1 MDTTMGPSLAN
12 LFVGFIEHQFFSQ
25 YHGPKI
31 EHNGRYIDN
40 CIGAT
45 SSAREELTQFITA
58 VSSFHPV
65 LKYTW
70 EVSDSS
76 LAILD
81 IKISIEGNVLCT
93 SVYNKDI
100 GTCCIHLRIHHTSRI
115 PYRAQQIDR
124 QSALQTA
131 EMENT
136 DCIPFTLTFHPQFA
150 AFPYM

>member
-25 YHGPKI
+25 YHGPKLK
-31 EHNGRYIDN
+31 HNGRYIDN

-81 IKISIEGNVLCT
+81 IKISI
-93 SVYNKDI
+93 
-100 GTCCIHLRIHHTSRI
+100 
-115 PYRAQQIDR
+115 
-124 QSALQTA
+124 
-131 EMENT
+131 
-136 DCIPFTLTFHPQFA
+136 
-150 AFPYM
+150 

>member
-45 SSAREELTQFITA
+45 SSAREELTQFIAA

-81 IKISIEGNVLCT
+81 IKISIEGNVLCI

-136 DCIPFTLTFHPQFA
+136 DCIPFTLTFHPQFT